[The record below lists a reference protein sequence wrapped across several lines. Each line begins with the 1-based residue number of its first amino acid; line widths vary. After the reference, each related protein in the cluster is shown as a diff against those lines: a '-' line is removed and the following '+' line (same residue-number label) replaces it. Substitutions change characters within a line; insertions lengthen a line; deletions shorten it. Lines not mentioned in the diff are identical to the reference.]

1 MTLQVGVKENEDE
14 DNQYTLIWKCK
25 KIIQKELF
33 ENGVRTAIPEELPC
47 TSYSSNLWNVK
58 NWAE

>member
-33 ENGVRTAIPEELPC
+33 ENGVGTAIPEELPC